1 MHLCPKVFFT
11 VSFWIISFIDSR
23 ELYTLLEADQP
34 SGVEYFV
41 NSIITRTYRKR
52 SNRCP
57 LSDKRLSCN
66 NATTLSSVL
75 DTPSKRPLFNRRPHP
90 QTDKG
95 TVFRAEWSAN
105 PSRPQLYVVIPYSNS
120 SNSRI
125 VLIRW
130 MGYNFSTILTW
141 TKIFIS

>member
-34 SGVEYFV
+34 SWVEYFV

-57 LSDKRLSCN
+57 LSNKRLSCN

-75 DTPSKRPLFNRRPHP
+75 DTPSKRPLFNRCPHP

>member
-34 SGVEYFV
+34 SWVEYFV

-57 LSDKRLSCN
+57 LSNKRLSCN

>member
-34 SGVEYFV
+34 SWVEYFV

-57 LSDKRLSCN
+57 LSNKRLSCN

-75 DTPSKRPLFNRRPHP
+75 DTPSKRSLFNRRPHP

-95 TVFRAEWSAN
+95 TVFRAQWSAN